1 MLLWCFEYSYYSSPL
16 RYLLVNIKI
25 NIFNYCHHYSFEMLL
40 NMWYIETRISCML
53 NYYFTDEYC
62 SLCPLDKHCFICSIL
77 TVTHTITDSMANL
90 VVFHKIHIE
99 PSYVA
104 KRTFDT
110 WKIHLFIYQLHE
122 YKSATR
128 MGSIC
133 IIQKNSTTCSIYMM
147 AIWDHVDD
155 SFECVLVMH
164 D

>member
-25 NIFNYCHHYSFEMLL
+25 NVVNYCHHYSFEMLL
-40 NMWYIETRISCML
+40 DMWYIESRISCML

-77 TVTHTITDSMANL
+77 TVTRTITDSMANL

-104 KRTFDT
+104 KRTFDI
-110 WKIHLFIYQLHE
+110 WKIHYSYINCMNTKVQHAWALYAL
-122 YKSATR
+122 YKKTVPPAV
-128 MGSIC
+128 SIR
-133 IIQKNSTTCSIYMM
+133 
-147 AIWDHVDD
+147 WP
-155 SFECVLVMH
+155 FETMWMILLSVYL
-164 D
+164 